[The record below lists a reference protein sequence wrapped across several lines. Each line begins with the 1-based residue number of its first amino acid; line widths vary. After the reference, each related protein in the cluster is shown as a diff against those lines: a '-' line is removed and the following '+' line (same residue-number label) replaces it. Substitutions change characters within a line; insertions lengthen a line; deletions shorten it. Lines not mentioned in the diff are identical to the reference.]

1 MHSHSTQHTP
11 TQHNNSHDRTAV
23 RAVDNRCCSVQTAP
37 LFAPLPSSIPQLPR
51 IILDRKRE
59 HVGLDVL
66 LDIHDLCPGLGVQI
80 VYGAFE

>member
-1 MHSHSTQHTP
+1 MTEQQSALWTIDAALCRP
-11 TQHNNSHDRTAV
+11 PL
-23 RAVDNRCCSVQTAP
+23 CSPQSP
-37 LFAPLPSSIPQLPR
+37 PQFPQLPR

-80 VYGAFE
+80 VYGAVE